1 LCGDWGISME
11 LPITRP
17 SMICYADEIEFAE
30 LLKDLSLK
38 RHNGFI
44 RITSGSEEGFVLFKQ
59 GKEIAASYD
68 RHSRVEAIEK
78 INDAMNNTGTLIEIF
93 NVRPT
98 QIDFFMDINK
108 PYIIGSEAYELI
120 DEIKKSTDLKETETT
135 PEPKAVPTAKPVS
148 EAIKQSENN
157 TKSTKTTK
165 PETIE
170 IKQVPQDDDEIVSKE
185 KSSNDSEILSET
197 KEAPNEPIEKS
208 ELENKSVKD
217 VVPEIIKPET
227 KTKQLGENDT
237 KEKQTTQQIH
247 ESVTEMNEGSVI
259 ESVPEKTSEEFKI
272 EPVTDESNISSTDE
286 PVPDIDSTLEN
297 DLETNSKKEKE
308 NSERP
313 LIDRSELMKKYG
325 IKDIQDEDVDNILE
339 SYKGGSVKDE
349 DIEKI
354 ELTLMNK
361 IKKSILP
368 IPKIKGAEVMVFLEN
383 MDGLSGKVNIIIEL
397 ESKGF
402 LSRFMSDSKDIN
414 LERQIINISQIEI
427 RKSFRKY
434 PEIVDKFDVNVEI
447 S

>member
-1 LCGDWGISME
+1 ME
-11 LPITRP
+11 LPITKP

-44 RITSGSEEGFVLFKQ
+44 RITSSSEEGFILFKQ

-78 INDAMNNTGTLIEIF
+78 INDAINNTGTLIEIF

-120 DEIKKSTDLKETETT
+120 DEIKKSTDLKNVETETT

-148 EAIKQSENN
+148 EAIKESENN
-157 TKSTKTTK
+157 PKSIKPTKT
-165 PETIE
+165 ETTE
-170 IKQVPQDDDEIVSKE
+170 TKQVTRDDDEIVNKE
-185 KSSNDSEILSET
+185 KSSIDSEILSET
-197 KEAPNEPIEKS
+197 KEAPNEQIKKS
-208 ELENKSVKD
+208 ELESKSVKE
-217 VVPEIIKPET
+217 VVPEIINPNI
-227 KTKQLGENDT
+227 KTEQLSENET
-237 KEKQTTQQIH
+237 KEKETTQQIP
-247 ESVTEMNEGSVI
+247 EPVTEMNVGSVI
-259 ESVPEKTSEEFKI
+259 ESVPETTSEEIKI
-272 EPVTDESNISSTDE
+272 EPVTDESNISPREKS
-286 PVPDIDSTLEN
+286 VQDIDSTLEDN
-297 DLETNSKKEKE
+297 IETNPKEEKE
-308 NSERP
+308 TSEIP

-325 IKDIQDEDVDNILE
+325 IKDIQEEDVDNILE

-402 LSRFMSDSKDIN
+402 LSRIMGDSKDIN